1 LAHDRSSLLPLA
13 PLRERMT
20 LAARDVIAFVAALS
34 RAKKRTVGMLSAAR
48 LVAVVGAEGAGF
60 RRGLP
65 WPCRI
70 HVSREL
76 VAALGMLE
84 ARGAT
89 RRQHENAAVVITHR
103 ADNDCPTTLSAARGG
118 FEYVLVHYGD
128 LSSAHTR
135 SR

>member
-1 LAHDRSSLLPLA
+1 LRLA
-13 PLRERMT
+13 PPRGRMT
-20 LAARDVIAFVAALS
+20 LAARDVMAFVAGLW
-34 RAKKRTVGMLSAAR
+34 RAEERRGGMLRAAR

-60 RRGLP
+60 RRGVP

-76 VAALGMLE
+76 VAALGMLA
-84 ARGAT
+84 ARGAA

-103 ADNDCPTTLSAARGG
+103 ADNDCPTTRSAARGG
-118 FEYVLVHYGD
+118 FEFVLVHYGD